1 LETVLTSLSPEWK
14 TSVFDRAPRSTMKP
28 FFAFSFVGHSSA
40 AAEAVPRPNAAVAR
54 KSRIFIKERR

>member
-1 LETVLTSLSPEWK
+1 VEDLGLRP
-14 TSVFDRAPRSTMKP
+14 RAALDNEA